1 MNNNGLRFNTE
12 SALYEREIPFDGKDE
27 NGNKK
32 VLYTAKI
39 EMTVSDIEEMQALK
53 LSKPVI
59 DEEVIEVLK
68 IILGSS
74 YDKSR
79 EVIKSISNT
88 EKGELAR
95 ISQLM
100 WLIYQDLIEHQKKT
114 KKSTQSLI
122 NRQHP
127 ALKR

>member
-1 MNNNGLRFNTE
+1 MSNNVLRFNTE

-27 NGNKK
+27 NGKDT

-39 EMTVSDIEEMQALK
+39 SMTLSDIEEMQALK
-53 LSKPVI
+53 LSKPVSDEDVI
-59 DEEVIEVLK
+59 DVLK

-100 WLIYQDLIEHQKKT
+100 WLLYQDLIEHQKKT
-114 KKSTQSLI
+114 KKSTQSLV
-122 NRQHP
+122 NRQQRR
-127 ALKR
+127 AKK